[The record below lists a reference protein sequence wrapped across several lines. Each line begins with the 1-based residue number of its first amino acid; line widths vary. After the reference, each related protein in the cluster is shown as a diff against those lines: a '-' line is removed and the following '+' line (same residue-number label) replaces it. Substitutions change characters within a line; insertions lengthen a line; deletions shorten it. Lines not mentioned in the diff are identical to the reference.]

1 MNLLHRVY
9 WLIII
14 SLGMSMVCDS
24 SSAQKYRV
32 YVGTYTGGDSE
43 GIYSFDFDSSTGA
56 TTPVKLV
63 AEATNPSFLAVHP
76 SGKYLFSVNET
87 GEFDGQKSGG
97 LTAFAVDPVS
107 GELKSL
113 NQVASGGGAPC
124 HIVVDKTGKSLLT
137 ANYSG
142 GNVCV
147 NAIGSDGQLGQRTS
161 LQQHKGSSANQQR
174 QKEPHAHSINLDP
187 QNHFAFVADLGTDE
201 VVIYRFDSKTQILK
215 PHAKT
220 EVKPGSGPR
229 HFSFH
234 PSGKFAYLIN
244 ELSNTITVFR
254 YDAENGKLDTIQTI
268 STLPEGYA
276 GTSYTAE
283 VLVHPSGKFVY
294 GSNRGDDSIAVF
306 SIADDGRL
314 SLVEIES
321 TGGKT
326 PRNFGIDPTGHF
338 LFAENQASDSIELFK
353 IDSITG
359 HLEPT
364 GQTIEVATPVCIKFL
379 PLSD

>member
-1 MNLLHRVY
+1 MNLFHRVC
-9 WLIII
+9 WLITI

-24 SSAQKYRV
+24 SLAQKYRV

-142 GNVCV
+142 GNVSV
-147 NAIGSDGQLGQRTS
+147 NAIGSDGQLGERTS
-161 LQQHKGSSANQQR
+161 FQQHNGSSANQQR
-174 QKEPHAHSINLDP
+174 QKDPHAHSINLDP

-201 VVIYRFDSKTQILK
+201 VVIYRFDSKTQTLK
-215 PHAKT
+215 PHAKA
-220 EVKPGSGPR
+220 EVKSGSGPR

-306 SIADDGRL
+306 SVADDGRL

-326 PRNFGIDPTGHF
+326 PRNFAIDPTGRF
-338 LFAENQASDSIELFK
+338 LFAENQASDSIELFE

>member
-1 MNLLHRVY
+1 MNLFHRVC
-9 WLIII
+9 WLITI

-24 SSAQKYRV
+24 SLAQKYRV

-107 GELKSL
+107 GELNSL

-142 GNVCV
+142 GNVSV
-147 NAIGSDGQLGQRTS
+147 NAIGNDGQLGERTS
-161 LQQHKGSSANQQR
+161 FQQHNGSSTNQQR
-174 QKEPHAHSINLDP
+174 QKDPHAHSINLDL
-187 QNHFAFVADLGTDE
+187 QNRFAFVADLGTDE
-201 VVIYRFDSKTQILK
+201 VVIYRFDSKTQTLK
-215 PHAKT
+215 PHAKA
-220 EVKPGSGPR
+220 EVKSGSGPR

-306 SIADDGRL
+306 SVADDGRL

-326 PRNFGIDPTGHF
+326 PRNFAIDPTGRF
-338 LFAENQASDSIELFK
+338 LFAENQASDSIELFE

>member
-1 MNLLHRVY
+1 MNLFHRVC
-9 WLIII
+9 WLITI

-24 SSAQKYRV
+24 SLAQKYRV

-107 GELKSL
+107 GELNSL

-142 GNVCV
+142 GNVSV
-147 NAIGSDGQLGQRTS
+147 NAIGNDGQLGERTS
-161 LQQHKGSSANQQR
+161 FQQHNGSSTNQQR
-174 QKEPHAHSINLDP
+174 QKDPHAHSINLDL
-187 QNHFAFVADLGTDE
+187 QNRFAFVADLGTDE
-201 VVIYRFDSKTQILK
+201 VVIYRFDSKTQTLK
-215 PHAKT
+215 PHAKA

-268 STLPEGYA
+268 STLPEGYE

-294 GSNRGDDSIAVF
+294 GSNRGDDSITVF
-306 SIADDGRL
+306 SVADDGRL

-326 PRNFGIDPTGHF
+326 PRNFAIDPTGRF
-338 LFAENQASDSIELFK
+338 LFAENQASDSIELFE